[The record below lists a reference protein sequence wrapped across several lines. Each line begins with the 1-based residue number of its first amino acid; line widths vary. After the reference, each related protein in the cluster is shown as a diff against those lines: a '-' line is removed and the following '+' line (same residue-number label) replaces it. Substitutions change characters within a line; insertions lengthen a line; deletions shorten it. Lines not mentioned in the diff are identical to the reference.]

1 MSDNRDCKSNLFFSL
16 VISNSKLKLS
26 SSLEFLAVIK
36 DKGEKQ
42 SLDFFSSG
50 ILWGEVGAE

>member
-16 VISNSKLKLS
+16 ATGNSKLKLS
-26 SSLEFLAVIK
+26 SSLEFPAVIK

-42 SLDFFSSG
+42 CLGFFPSG
-50 ILWGEVGAE
+50 ILWG

>member
-16 VISNSKLKLS
+16 AIGNSKLKLS

-42 SLDFFSSG
+42 CLDFVPSG

>member
-16 VISNSKLKLS
+16 VTGNSKLKLS
-26 SSLEFLAVIK
+26 SSLEFPAVVK

-42 SLDFFSSG
+42 CLGFFPSG
-50 ILWGEVGAE
+50 ILWG